1 MDPGTELA
9 ALYAE
14 LDAELAE
21 LQETCRACGRCCDFS
36 THGNILYASRLE
48 RDLLRSAGAPPGE
61 AGPETCPYLAGGR
74 CAARQV
80 RALGCRTYFCDADAG
95 PKGRELYERYRKRV
109 AEISRRA
116 GVEWDYRPV
125 LDCLRET
132 GNGPESLRASPGG
145 E

>member
-14 LDAELAE
+14 LDAELAA

-61 AGPETCPYLAGGR
+61 APPEACPYLAGGR
-74 CAARQV
+74 CAARAV
-80 RALGCRTYFCDADAG
+80 RTLGCRTFFCDAAAG
-95 PKGRELYERYRKRV
+95 PKGRELYEGYRKRV
-109 AEISRRA
+109 AGISRRA

-132 GNGPESLRASPGG
+132 GDGPEALRGSAGG